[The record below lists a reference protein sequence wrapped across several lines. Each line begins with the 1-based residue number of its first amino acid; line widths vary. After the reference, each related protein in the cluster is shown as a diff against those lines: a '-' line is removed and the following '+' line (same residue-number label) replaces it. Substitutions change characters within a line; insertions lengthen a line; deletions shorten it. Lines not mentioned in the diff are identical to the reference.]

1 MIKKKHPS
9 SPLNSWLHIIKRMI
23 SQEGV
28 MDVSDLPEK
37 INAIPNKVIDLIV
50 SNTLSKNGVN
60 LEDVKGKLSAE
71 QKQLLKE
78 LVEELTIQVDQF
90 IDQPTSP
97 KKDSE

>member
-1 MIKKKHPS
+1 
-9 SPLNSWLHIIKRMI
+9 MI

-28 MDVSDLPEK
+28 MDVSDLPKK

-50 SNTLSKNGVN
+50 SDTLRKNGVN
-60 LEDVKGKLSAE
+60 LDDVKGKLSTE

-90 IDQPTSP
+90 IDQPTSQ